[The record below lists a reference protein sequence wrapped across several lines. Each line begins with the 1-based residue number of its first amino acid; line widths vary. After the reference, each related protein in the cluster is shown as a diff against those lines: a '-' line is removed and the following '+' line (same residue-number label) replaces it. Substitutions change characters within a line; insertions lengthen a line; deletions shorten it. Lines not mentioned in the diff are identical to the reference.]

1 MRNNEEMNTM
11 TKEKKTF
18 AWDTLLWEP
27 NADDNKMIVYDTG
40 EEVVWCPITEM
51 YWEVQTMTKLEEH
64 LEMTK
69 LTKMDEMM
77 LMMEQLAEDVR
88 GLTYAV
94 KDAVATVE
102 EVIAKQNN
110 SESVPNGLS
119 QMPSMAGGL
128 TLSLLWGVWLSE

>member
-1 MRNNEEMNTM
+1 MRNNEGGKNILPMMNTM

-69 LTKMDEMM
+69 LTKMDEMNAM
-77 LMMEQLAEDVR
+77 VSKLKEEMNSNSMQMDQLCEDVR
-88 GLTYAV
+88 GLMYAV
-94 KDAVATVE
+94 RDLTQTME
-102 EVIAKQNN
+102 EA
-110 SESVPNGLS
+110 
-119 QMPSMAGGL
+119 A
-128 TLSLLWGVWLSE
+128 

>member
-1 MRNNEEMNTM
+1 MRNNEET
-11 TKEKKTF
+11 
-18 AWDTLLWEP
+18 D
-27 NADDNKMIVYDTG
+27 
-40 EEVVWCPITEM
+40 
-51 YWEVQTMTKLEEH
+51 MTKLEEH

-102 EVIAKQNN
+102 EVIAK
-110 SESVPNGLS
+110 
-119 QMPSMAGGL
+119 
-128 TLSLLWGVWLSE
+128 

>member
-1 MRNNEEMNTM
+1 
-11 TKEKKTF
+11 
-18 AWDTLLWEP
+18 
-27 NADDNKMIVYDTG
+27 
-40 EEVVWCPITEM
+40 
-51 YWEVQTMTKLEEH
+51 MTKLEEH
-64 LEMTK
+64 LELTK

-128 TLSLLWGVWLSE
+128 MLSLLITESLVE

>member
-1 MRNNEEMNTM
+1 
-11 TKEKKTF
+11 
-18 AWDTLLWEP
+18 
-27 NADDNKMIVYDTG
+27 
-40 EEVVWCPITEM
+40 
-51 YWEVQTMTKLEEH
+51 MTKLEEH
-64 LEMTK
+64 LELTK

-119 QMPSMAGGL
+119 QMPSMAGGPM
-128 TLSLLWGVWLSE
+128 LSLLWGVWLSE

>member
-1 MRNNEEMNTM
+1 MRNNEEMN
-11 TKEKKTF
+11 
-18 AWDTLLWEP
+18 
-27 NADDNKMIVYDTG
+27 
-40 EEVVWCPITEM
+40 
-51 YWEVQTMTKLEEH
+51 TMTKLEEH

-102 EVIAKQNN
+102 EVIAK
-110 SESVPNGLS
+110 
-119 QMPSMAGGL
+119 
-128 TLSLLWGVWLSE
+128 

>member
-11 TKEKKTF
+11 TK
-18 AWDTLLWEP
+18 
-27 NADDNKMIVYDTG
+27 
-40 EEVVWCPITEM
+40 
-51 YWEVQTMTKLEEH
+51 LEEH
-64 LEMTK
+64 LELTK

-102 EVIAKQNN
+102 EVIAK
-110 SESVPNGLS
+110 
-119 QMPSMAGGL
+119 
-128 TLSLLWGVWLSE
+128 

>member
-1 MRNNEEMNTM
+1 
-11 TKEKKTF
+11 
-18 AWDTLLWEP
+18 
-27 NADDNKMIVYDTG
+27 
-40 EEVVWCPITEM
+40 
-51 YWEVQTMTKLEEH
+51 MTKLEEH
-64 LEMTK
+64 LELTK

-128 TLSLLWGVWLSE
+128 TLSLLITESLVE